1 LKYGYVISPTGE
13 LYHHG
18 IKGQRWGIRRYQKK
32 DGSLTPAGKKRYYDT
47 PELNKQKREIDA
59 AKEAYKTSKKAYSK
73 AYEDY
78 NSFVTT
84 DRTALDKAQN
94 KLDMDRLAYRRA
106 KLTYDTNKE
115 VARIQDK
122 GIEFKKKSKHRLD
135 LEEQYKKIGM
145 SDEQAQ
151 AAANNRI
158 RTERILAASAAL
170 TVAACATYV
179 AVKHRKNKIDGIIK
193 AGETLQRIEMQ
204 DTGGKLHD
212 TFYVA
217 QDKRDKRR
225 YENMLGALRKSQTG
239 HAYMMKLEAGADIKV
254 ASKDKAIKTFGE
266 LYKNDPEFKK
276 AVAPFVKVHYSGK
289 NRVFNLDDVSNRN
302 IKKMYD
308 NFNAGIV
315 QESMRD
321 SGADKKFYSKLKAA
335 GYGAIQDIN
344 DMKFSGYNA
353 KNPLI
358 VFDNSKG
365 NVMVKSMNE
374 IKGDLFGKSMVESMR
389 AQYEVKA
396 QNFIKKA
403 GPLSAA
409 GLTAATVATYTS
421 SPAVQNYKNQHPNTN
436 LTDKQIA
443 AMLGV

>member
-1 LKYGYVISPTGE
+1 MEYRYE

-47 PELNKQKREIDA
+47 PELNKQKREMESAKSTYNSSRKAYAVAYDNLNIDYSDA
-59 AKEAYKTSKKAYSK
+59 NKNALKKAEQQ
-73 AYEDY
+73 AI
-78 NSFVTT
+78 V
-84 DRTALDKAQN
+84 DRA
-94 KLDMDRLAYRRA
+94 AYRRS
-106 KLTYDTNKE
+106 KLKYDTNKE

-122 GIEFKKKSKHRLD
+122 GIEFKNKSKHRLK
-135 LEEQYKKIGM
+135 LEEQYKKAGM
-145 SDEQAQ
+145 TDEQAQ

-158 RTERILAASAAL
+158 RTEKILAASAAL
-170 TVAACATYV
+170 TVGACALYV
-179 AVKHRKNKIDGIIK
+179 ANKARKNRIDGIIK

-217 QDKRDKRR
+217 QGKHDMQR
-225 YENMLGALRKSQTG
+225 YENLLGATRQRQTG
-239 HAYMMKLEAGADIKV
+239 HAYMMKLEAASDIKV
-254 ASKDKAIKTFGE
+254 ASKDKAIKTFGD

-276 AVAPFVKVHYSGK
+276 AVAPFVKEHYGGR
-289 NRVFNLDDVSNRN
+289 NRVANLDDVSKRN

-308 NFNAGIV
+308 NFNTGIV
-315 QESMRD
+315 EKSMRD
-321 SGADKKFYSKLKAA
+321 SGADQKFYAKLKSA
-335 GYGAIQDIN
+335 GYGAIQDVN
-344 DMKFSGYNA
+344 DMKYSGYNA

-365 NVMVKSMNE
+365 NIMVKSMNE
-374 IKGDLFGKSMVESMR
+374 MKGDLQGKAAVERLKVHGEER
-389 AQYEVKA
+389 AKYYLERV
-396 QNFIKKA
+396 

-409 GLTAATVATYTS
+409 GLTAAAVKTYAS
-421 SPAVQNYKNQHPNTN
+421 NPAVQNYKNQHPNTN
-436 LTDKQIA
+436 MTDKQIA